1 METHDRRIIYARR
14 ILTEARKRDV
24 AELPPDALIREVTEF
39 CRVLGWA
46 LDVVD
51 DFADTQLDED
61 VTQVMLSGGVYVAP
75 TDVIALCGPCLHRLL
90 PCEASGTV
98 ETARAA
104 V

>member
-1 METHDRRIIYARR
+1 METHDRRIIYARQ

-24 AELPPDALIREVTEF
+24 AVLSPNALIREVTEF

-61 VTQVMLSGGVYVAP
+61 VTQITFSGGVYVAP
-75 TDVIALCGPCLHRLL
+75 ADVLALCGPCLNRLL
-90 PCEASGTV
+90 PDEISGTFKI
-98 ETARAA
+98 TRAA